1 MEPPQ
6 TFEKAITRLEAIVE
20 TMEKGEIPLEQ
31 ALDLY
36 KEGQELLKFCQEKL
50 NKAEEKLKVLTK
62 DSSGNLQ
69 LKDSIATND
78 KTDTDLDI

>member
-1 MEPPQ
+1 
-6 TFEKAITRLEAIVE
+6 
-20 TMEKGEIPLEQ
+20 MEKGEIPLEQ